1 MFRKSFHSLE
11 DATMLELS
19 LVFIASFLLAVVLT
33 PIVRSLAIR
42 WGVVDR
48 PDSHRKLHARVIA
61 RSGGTAVLFAV
72 LGVCSVA
79 IFRVELR
86 RLAIENY
93 VPYVALLTAMIG
105 IWLLGLADDIW
116 TLRGRQKLLG
126 QLLLSGLLVS
136 AGFKIQTISLMGFAL
151 DLGLLGIP
159 VSIVWLLATTNALN
173 LIDGADGLCSTL
185 GAIIC
190 GALGLLA
197 SFHGHFA
204 EAAIAFAFSGALLG
218 FLVFNFP
225 PASIFL
231 GDSGSLLIGLV
242 AGALAIR
249 CSLKGTASVAF
260 LAPLAI
266 LSLPLLDSCM
276 AIIRR
281 KLTGRS
287 IYATDRA
294 HLHHTLRNKGLG
306 DRGLLLTVT
315 VLSLITAAG
324 ALCGQLFGREW
335 LAPIAVAVVFG
346 MLVATKAFG
355 YAEVVLMARKA
366 SHFAASMFE
375 PVSLAETSI
384 RNKPIRLQGTRQWE
398 TVWQTLTEFAE
409 TEKLCKVHMDLNV
422 PWLEEGFHGT
432 WQRSKM
438 PDRHDCWSAGLPIF
452 VSNRIAGRLDI
463 VGPAK
468 TGEALASLSKL
479 VELIEDL
486 VPQIELL
493 VSSDAPGIS
502 KSLQSLRSPASAQDS
517 ETEKVLS
524 TT

>member
-1 MFRKSFHSLE
+1 
-11 DATMLELS
+11 MLELS

-33 PIVRSLAIR
+33 PIVRTFAIQF
-42 WGVVDR
+42 GVVDT
-48 PDSHRKLHARVIA
+48 PDAHRKLHGRVIA

-79 IFRVELR
+79 IFRVNLQQLGVESF
-86 RLAIENY
+86 
-93 VPYVALLTAMIG
+93 VPYLALLTAMVG

-116 TLRGRQKLLG
+116 TLRGRQKLVV
-126 QLLLSGLLVS
+126 QVLLSGVLVL
-136 AGFKIQTISLMGFAL
+136 AGFNIQTISVMGFAL

-159 VSIVWLLATTNALN
+159 ISIMWLLATTNALN
-173 LIDGADGLCSTL
+173 LIDGADGLCSTM

-190 GALGLLA
+190 AALGMLA
-197 SFHGHFA
+197 SFNGNFA
-204 EAAIAFAFSGALLG
+204 EAALAFAFSGALLG

-231 GDSGSLLIGLV
+231 GDSGSLLVGLV
-242 AGALAIR
+242 TGALAIR

-276 AIIRR
+276 AIVRR

-287 IYATDRA
+287 IYTTDRA

-324 ALCGQLFGREW
+324 ALCGQLLGREW

-375 PVSLAETSI
+375 PVSLAETSV
-384 RNKPIRLQGTRQWE
+384 RNNPVRLQGTRQWE
-398 TVWQTLTEFAE
+398 TVWQTLTEFADAE
-409 TEKLCKVHMDLNV
+409 RLCKVHMDLNV

-452 VSNRIAGRLDI
+452 VSGRIAGRLDI

-486 VPQIELL
+486 IPQIELM
-493 VSSDAPGIS
+493 VTSDAPES
-502 KSLQSLRSPASAQDS
+502 PSQVAAARSRLSAEEAKAD
-517 ETEKVLS
+517 KVLS